1 MNQVVFK
8 SGQAVTVEIPAPMC
22 GSKQTLVDVQASCVS
37 PGTEMTGLSATG
49 KTLWQKAKENPE
61 KLKAAFERMKT
72 EGLFSVLH
80 KAQAKAENEGLCG
93 YSAAGIVKAVGS
105 EVTGFAE
112 GMRVAI
118 AGAGFANHAEWA
130 AVPVNLAM
138 PIPEGVSFEDA
149 STCALGGIA
158 LQGIRR
164 AEVTLGDFV
173 VVTGCGAI
181 GLLTVQMLRA
191 AGCRVIGI
199 DLDAKRLEL
208 AQKLGAEFIFNP
220 AQDDAVRKV
229 MQVTNGQGA
238 DRVILTVATSSSEPI
253 RQAFAMSRRKG
264 RVVLVGVAGM
274 ELARDEMYKKELD
287 FVIST
292 SYGPGRYDEQYEQK
306 GHDYPYAYVRWTE
319 QRNMQAYLQ
328 MIADGSVKLDQIV
341 NGVFAVDR
349 AAEAYEALK
358 SEDKPLLVLLSYPTK
373 EAESREHGAEGIP
386 HETHEEISR
395 KKAQNAQK
403 ESSQTFDLR
412 PSTFDSSWRLP
423 KDGILRV
430 GLAGVG
436 GFVCGMHIPNL
447 KQLQGRFSVRA
458 VCDQNGIAGRQAAR
472 LLPDSNIQIETDYD
486 RFLESGIDMVLIGTR
501 HNSHAELAIKA
512 LEAGKAVF
520 VEKPMCITR
529 EEFDRLKEVLSRT
542 EAPFMVGY
550 NRRFAPAV
558 QKIRQITDKRVN
570 PLMVH
575 YTMNAGYIPY
585 DAWVHT
591 EEGGGRIIGE
601 GCHIFDLFRSL
612 TGSPVESVSVDGIQ
626 PKTAAVRSSDNVVA
640 TVKYADGS
648 VCTLLYT
655 ALGNTAA
662 PKERM
667 EVFCDER
674 LFVLNDY
681 VKLESFGVKC
691 GWATKQADK
700 GHLAELEFFSD
711 QVMKGNRFPIP
722 LEEMEET
729 WLISRQIAD
738 TLSA

>member
-1 MNQVVFK
+1 MKQIIFK
-8 SGQAVTVEIPAPMC
+8 LGKALCVEVPSPQLH
-22 GSKQTLVDVQASCVS
+22 SKQILVDVQASCIS
-37 PGTEMTGLSATG
+37 PGTEMTGLNASA

-61 KLKAAFERMKT
+61 KMKAAFERMKT
-72 EGLFSVLH
+72 EGVFSVLH
-80 KAQAKAENEGLCG
+80 KAQANQENENLCG

-105 EVTGFAE
+105 EVTGFSE

-118 AGAGFANHAEWA
+118 AGAGFANHAECA

-138 PIPEGVSFEDA
+138 PISDDVSFEDA

-164 AEVTLGDFV
+164 ADVTLGDFV

-208 AQKLGAEFIFNP
+208 AKKLGAEFVFNP
-220 AQDDAVRKV
+220 AQESVVQKV
-229 MQVTNGQGA
+229 TQVTNGQGA
-238 DRVILTVATSSSEPI
+238 DRVILTVATSSPEPVS
-253 RQAFAMSRRKG
+253 QAFSMSRRKG

-274 ELARDEMYKKELD
+274 ELERGDMYKKELD

-306 GHDYPYAYVRWTE
+306 GIDYPYGYVRWTE

-328 MIADGSVKLDQIV
+328 MIADGSVQLDKIV
-341 NGVFAVDR
+341 NGIFSVDQ
-349 AAEAYEALK
+349 AAEAYESLT
-358 SEDKPLLVLLSYPTK
+358 SEEKPLLVLLEYSHK
-373 EAESREHGAEGIP
+373 K
-386 HETHEEISR
+386 HE
-395 KKAQNAQK
+395 NAQK
-403 ESSQTFDLR
+403 GDNLSSDLR
-412 PSTFDSSWRLP
+412 PPISSPSWASP
-423 KDGILRV
+423 KDGILKV

-436 GFVCGMHIPNL
+436 AFVSGMHIPNL
-447 KQLQGRFSVRA
+447 EKLNQTYSIRSIF
-458 VCDQNGIAGRQAAR
+458 DQTGVAGRQAAR
-472 LLPDSNIQIETDYD
+472 LLPDSNVQVGTDYD
-486 RFLESGIDMVLIGTR
+486 QFLASDIDMVLIGTR
-501 HNSHAELAIKA
+501 HNSHADLAIRA

-529 EEFDRLKEVLSRT
+529 DEFDQLKDVLSKT
-542 EAPFMVGY
+542 NAPFMVGY
-550 NRRFAPAV
+550 NRRFSPAV

-570 PLMVH
+570 PLMIH
-575 YTMNAGYIPY
+575 YTMNAGMVPY

-591 EEGGGRIIGE
+591 DEGGGRIIGE
-601 GCHIFDLFRSL
+601 GCHLFDLFRSL
-612 TGSPVESVSVDGIQ
+612 TGSPVESVSVDGIH

-662 PKERM
+662 SKERM
-667 EVFCDER
+667 EVFCDEQ
-674 LFVLNDY
+674 LFVLDDY
-681 VKLESFGVKC
+681 KTLESFGANC
-691 GWATKQADK
+691 TWEAKQADK
-700 GHLAELEFFSD
+700 GHFAELEFFAE

-729 WLISRQIAD
+729 WLISRQVAD
-738 TLSA
+738 QLTA